1 MNKDLMY
8 YFYKTS
14 PYQRHELGEIQS
26 GFNMSFV
33 IDGTKDSAKVLVYSF
48 SETEIEPNTILWHE
62 KTDTWWIVS
71 RDKVERHL
79 NDDNNFIYHHNLQL
93 LGAIELLNARDLT
106 DCGFNQGR
114 YTNAQFIMRLFK
126 LSNFEFNVV
135 FANPS
140 SSFNQQVIKYVK
152 TFENYTLLSA
162 LREFLD
168 GYNMCAKL
176 SFQTSYSD
184 GNTYLYY
191 ARLLLVNKTGDN
203 SLISHN
209 ISEFD
214 DVRETKTID
223 RNSFGTTVVS
233 NAENVISGIAKTYPS
248 TGCVRASGTEYRIV
262 AENAVIRLPSKVYK
276 GNWLK
281 IATTKAP
288 LGLTIEIGGSKYV
301 DNRFIK
307 CNAYDTRSVDVAF
320 TDIETQIQNLV
331 IGGQI
336 SQQDCDTIIA
346 DLNSKKQELTNT
358 LKLASTITLY
368 NGNELNPETGEIV
381 QGNGV
386 PYLTKVYYFAKD
398 TVHPVSPTYKPLI
411 FCDEQ
416 TKNTLPI
423 KYQGIQWKRGSNEI
437 TGFDAFVPVTGTS
450 GSIQVRLYDTDL
462 HAPLPVAYKEY
473 DYYSYSLGNI
483 IIKLHSRQARVYRI
497 HFGTF
502 IMTSDGDEG
511 TTQFIINYIPMTDL
525 KVKVDNQ
532 QEKRDTHL
540 YNQNGKLTD
549 NIALSKLL
557 NSYSKEIS
565 SNKITRYKAYRNY
578 NQVPKVGSFVTT
590 TNGDYVVNNV
600 SLDFSQNE
608 DSNNDFGYFIECEI
622 TMSKYCAAKSLNVNP
637 NTNIRDYG
645 IPQNFNVKR
654 KQLYRDYYELGYA
667 SDPNADQESYLA
679 PSKVFDLDERPNED
693 SNFVCVIKCSYNE
706 QIEGQSSWYYQLE
719 TTVYNMEKM
728 LYVVCDFN
736 DNNIIGYASQNVY
749 SGFNITRVISGSTD
763 NLNTPISYVDSKGE
777 VKDIRIKFCN
787 NEQLTTAYDNYLQQ
801 QSGGDTYEGS
811 LYNYSCFIPSDIYE
825 NMGANEYT
833 FIIEEPNYNKD
844 AIEVPVFEYA
854 CQIEDSED
862 VLIGDN
868 IFPSQKGNVI
878 YMYSFV
884 VGEHLNQNNVIANEH
899 ITYSS
904 GSETATLENA
914 AKITLLDENTMRI
927 RLFEKRYYFA
937 DTMIF
942 GDDTS
947 VGFEKNKDYAIFR
960 HTFDLTTNQETNV
973 ELVMIAKKVQPILLN
988 QSVDIVINHYKLN

>member
-8 YFYKTS
+8 YFDKTS

-79 NDDNNFIYHHNLQL
+79 NDNNDFVYFHNLQL

-126 LSNFEFNVV
+126 LSNFEFQVV

-140 SSFNQQVIKYVK
+140 SFNQQVVSYVK

-176 SFQTSYSD
+176 SFQTSYSG

-191 ARLLLVNKTGDN
+191 AKLMLISKTGDN

-214 DVRETKTID
+214 DVRETKTFD

-233 NAENVISGIAKTYPS
+233 NAENVISGIEKTYPS
-248 TGCVRASGTEYRIV
+248 TGCVRASGTEYRIL
-262 AENAVIRLPSKVYK
+262 AQNGVIRLPSKVYK

-288 LGLTIEIGGSKYV
+288 LFLTVKWDNFAVVNETFIG
-301 DNRFIK
+301 
-307 CNAYDTRSVDVAF
+307 CNAYDKNSIDKAFSTIMSKVDNG
-320 TDIETQIQNLV
+320 IPNIP
-331 IGGQI
+331 
-336 SQQDCDTIIA
+336 QDVHNAIYNALYGEKDRIA
-346 DLNSKKQELTNT
+346 TE

-368 NGNELNPETGEIV
+368 NGNELNPITGEIV
-381 QGNGV
+381 QGAGV
-386 PYLTKVYYFAKD
+386 SFLTKVNFWAKENI
-398 TVHPVSPTYKPLI
+398 HPDPPEYKPLI
-411 FCDEQ
+411 FCDEE
-416 TKNTLPI
+416 TKKTLPI
-423 KYQGIQWKRGSNEI
+423 QYQGIQWKRGSNEI
-437 TGFDAFVPVTGTS
+437 TGFDAFVPITGTS
-450 GSIQVRLYDTDL
+450 GSIQVNLTNTDL
-462 HAPLPVAYKEY
+462 HADLGQGIINEYEYFHFNYGRAEIWLATTNLRKYK
-473 DYYSYSLGNI
+473 
-483 IIKLHSRQARVYRI
+483 I
-497 HFGTF
+497 HFGTES
-502 IMTSDGDEG
+502 TDAYEG
-511 TTQFIINYIPMTDL
+511 ITQFIINYIPMTDL

-578 NQVPKVGSFVTT
+578 ALVPKVGSFVTT

-608 DSNNDFGYFIECEI
+608 YSNNDFCYFIECEI
-622 TMSKYCAAKSLNVNP
+622 TTSKYCAAKSLNVNP

-706 QIEGQSSWYYQLE
+706 QIEGQYNWYYQLE

-749 SGFNITRVISGSTD
+749 SGFDISRVISGNYD
-763 NLNTPISYVDSKGE
+763 DLNTPISYVDSKGE
-777 VKDIRIKFCN
+777 VKDIAIKFCN
-787 NEQLTTAYDNYLQQ
+787 NEQLTNAYDEYLQQ
-801 QSGGDTYEGS
+801 QSGGSTYQGS
-811 LYNYSCFIPSDIYE
+811 LYNYSCFIPQEIYE

-833 FIIEEPNYNKD
+833 FIIEEQSYNKD

-884 VGEHLNQNNVIANEH
+884 IGTHLNQNNVIADNH
-899 ITYSS
+899 ISYNANNN
-904 GSETATLENA
+904 TATLINA
-914 AKITLLDENTMRI
+914 AQISLIDENTLRV
-927 RLFEKRYYFA
+927 RLFEERYYYT
-937 DTMIF
+937 DDMNF
-942 GDDTS
+942 GYSGTLSFSQED
-947 VGFEKNKDYAIFR
+947 EDYAIFR
-960 HTFDLTTNQETNV
+960 HTFDLETNQETNV
-973 ELVMIAKKVQPILLN
+973 ELVMIAKNVAPSSLSQFL
-988 QSVDIVINHYKLN
+988 DIVINHYRLS

>member
-8 YFYKTS
+8 YFDKTS

-26 GFNMSFV
+26 DFNMSFV

-48 SETEIEPNTILWHE
+48 NENELEPNTILWHE
-62 KTDTWWIVS
+62 KTDTWWIVE

-79 NDDNNFIYHHNLQL
+79 NDNNDFIYFHNLQL

-106 DCGFNQGR
+106 DCGFNQGK

-140 SSFNQQVIKYVK
+140 SLFNQQVVSYVK

-176 SFQTSYSD
+176 SFQTSYND

-203 SLISHN
+203 SLPSHN

-233 NAENVISGIAKTYPS
+233 NAENVISSVSKTFPS
-248 TGCVRASGTEYRIV
+248 TGSVRPSGTEYRIL
-262 AENAVIRLPSKVYK
+262 AQNGVIRLPSKVYK
-276 GNWLK
+276 GNWLRIVFPK
-281 IATTKAP
+281 CLVQVYGQYNSVVD
-288 LGLTIEIGGSKYV
+288 LGM
-301 DNRFIK
+301 
-307 CNAYDTRSVDVAF
+307 
-320 TDIETQIQNLV
+320 
-331 IGGQI
+331 
-336 SQQDCDTIIA
+336 
-346 DLNSKKQELTNT
+346 DLNIIPLDDNSFEKGINRLKENIRLNTSASFYAGFLSELENKMVQ
-358 LKLASTITLY
+358 LKRDIKNAGCVTLY
-368 NGNELNPETGEIV
+368 NGIALDPRTGTILNGNAPYIAQIEYSSKTLAPDGPIV
-381 QGNGV
+381 
-386 PYLTKVYYFAKD
+386 
-398 TVHPVSPTYKPLI
+398 
-411 FCDEQ
+411 FCDEE

-437 TGFDAFVPVTGTS
+437 TGFEAFVPDTGRAGEITINTAK
-450 GSIQVRLYDTDL
+450 GTDL
-462 HAPLPVAYKEY
+462 QQDYPNELYPTIFEYKIDDSNYVRIGFSTLNGQNSMHFTGGYNLAKPV
-473 DYYSYSLGNI
+473 
-483 IIKLHSRQARVYRI
+483 
-497 HFGTF
+497 HFVV
-502 IMTSDGDEG
+502 
-511 TTQFIINYIPMTDL
+511 NYIPMTDL

-578 NQVPKVGSFVTT
+578 ALVPKVGSFVTT

-600 SLDFSQNE
+600 SLDFSQSE
-608 DSNNDFGYFIECEI
+608 HSNNDFGYFIECEI

-654 KQLYRDYYELGYA
+654 KQLYRDYYELGYS

-679 PSKVFDLDERPNED
+679 PSQVFDLDERPNED
-693 SNFVCVIKCSYNE
+693 SNFVCVIKCNYNE
-706 QIEGQSSWYYQLE
+706 QIGGQTNWYYQLE
-719 TTVYNMEKM
+719 TTVYNMDKM

-749 SGFNITRVISGSTD
+749 SGFDISRVISGSTD
-763 NLNTPISYVDSKGE
+763 DLNTPISYVDGKGE

-787 NEQLTTAYDNYLQQ
+787 NEQLTIAYDNYLQQ
-801 QSGGDTYEGS
+801 QQGGDAYEGS
-811 LYNYSCFIPSDIYE
+811 LYNYSCFIPQAIYE
-825 NMGANEYT
+825 NMGVNDYT
-833 FIIEEPNYNKD
+833 FLIEEPNYNKD

-884 VGEHLNQNNVIANEH
+884 IGTNLNQNNVIADEH
-899 ITYSS
+899 ISYNANNN
-904 GSETATLENA
+904 TATLENA
-914 AKITLLDENTMRI
+914 AQISLIDESTLRV
-927 RLFEKRYYFA
+927 RLFEERYYYT
-937 DTMIF
+937 DDMNF
-942 GDDTS
+942 GYSGILSFGRKTQ
-947 VGFEKNKDYAIFR
+947 DYAIFR
-960 HTFDLTTNQETNV
+960 HTFDLMTNQETNV
-973 ELVMIAKKVQPILLN
+973 ELVMIAKGVTSPSLSQFL
-988 QSVDIVINHYKLN
+988 DIVINHYRLN